1 MGGMLQPGD
10 VVDGKY
16 AIERIVGRGGAGYV
30 AVARHLVLDRRVALK
45 FLRPELQLE
54 PGLCKRFV
62 REARAAAQMKG
73 PHVARVLDADAS
85 RTAGPYLVMEFLEG
99 EDMAV
104 RLRRG
109 GPLCVAEAADC
120 VLQACEAVHE
130 AHALRI
136 VHRDIKPAN
145 LFLTATAEGTPF
157 VKVLDFGLSKEIG
170 RAYGAENLTDSNH
183 VVGSP
188 HFMAPEQ
195 IRTPKDV
202 DERTDIW
209 ALGATLF
216 DLLTGHVPFGG
227 GSMME
232 VCAALFY
239 GPPPAITRYRSD
251 VPPALEAIV
260 LRCLR
265 VEPCERPQSIAEL
278 AELLAPFASASA
290 RQCVARIE
298 ATGTSGAAAVA
309 RRTRSTRRLAV
320 AIGLAA
326 SLALAAM
333 VLRARS
339 APLPAASPAPPP
351 LALAR
356 GATVPAPPGVAEA
369 EPHEPPQGGFTLA
382 NAPAAEI
389 DDSDE
394 TRALLAVSSPPR
406 DSAPARKPV
415 RLRAVEVRVPAPTEA
430 EPHAQAAEPRAQACA
445 QPFYIDRQG
454 LKAVRPECL

>member
-1 MGGMLQPGD
+1 MGGMLEPGD

-16 AIERIVGRGGAGYV
+16 AIERIVGRGGSGYV
-30 AVARHLVLDRRVALK
+30 ALARHLVLDRRVALK

-54 PGLCKRFV
+54 PDLGKRFV

-85 RTAGPYLVMEFLEG
+85 RAAGPYLVMEFLEG

-104 RLRRG
+104 RLRRS
-109 GPLCVAEAADC
+109 GPLAVAEAVDC

-136 VHRDIKPAN
+136 VHRDLKPAN
-145 LFLTATAEGTPF
+145 LFLTATAEGAPF
-157 VKVLDFGLSKEIG
+157 VKVLDFGLSRGIG
-170 RAYGAENLTDSNH
+170 RAYEAENLTDSNH

-239 GPPPAITRYRSD
+239 GPTPQITRYRSD
-251 VPPALEAIV
+251 VPPALEALV

-265 VEPCERPQSIAEL
+265 VEPCERPQSVAEL
-278 AELLAPFASASA
+278 AELLVPFGPASA
-290 RQCVARIE
+290 RQCLARIE
-298 ATGTSGAAAVA
+298 ATATSGAAAAA
-309 RRTRSTRRLAV
+309 RRKAWRLPV

-326 SLALAAM
+326 CLALVAM
-333 VLRARS
+333 LLRVRS
-339 APLPAASPAPPP
+339 VSPPAVRPAPPALAFAEITVPTLPAAP
-351 LALAR
+351 
-356 GATVPAPPGVAEA
+356 E
-369 EPHEPPQGGFTLA
+369 E
-382 NAPAAEI
+382 PAAR
-389 DDSDE
+389 DGDE
-394 TRALLAVSSPPR
+394 PRTLFAASSPPR
-406 DSAPARKPV
+406 DSAPAGKPL
-415 RLRAVEVRVPAPTEA
+415 RLRAAEVRALAPTEA
-430 EPHAQAAEPRAQACA
+430 DPNVQGCTR
-445 QPFYIDRQG
+445 PFYIDRQG

>member
-54 PGLCKRFV
+54 PDLCKRFV

-109 GPLCVAEAADC
+109 GPLRVAEAADC

-239 GPPPAITRYRSD
+239 GPPPTITRYRSD

-298 ATGTSGAAAVA
+298 ATGTFGATAVA
-309 RRTRSTRRLAV
+309 RRTHATQRLAV

-326 SLALAAM
+326 ALALAAM

-339 APLPAASPAPPP
+339 APLPPAASPAPPT

-356 GATVPAPPGVAEA
+356 GVTGPPPGAPV
-369 EPHEPPQGGFTLA
+369 PHEPPQGGSTLS
-382 NAPAAEI
+382 NARGAELG
-389 DDSDE
+389 DSDE
-394 TRALLAVSSPPR
+394 PRGLIAVSLPPR

-415 RLRAVEVRVPAPTEA
+415 RLRAAEVRIPAPTEA
-430 EPHAQAAEPRAQACA
+430 ESRPQAAEPRAQACA